1 MHKSESW
8 LEKIGTSAQPASSQR
23 DERYIIENTLSL
35 VQMFIAS
42 SKVASRG
49 TTLGTTVLLVLFLGL
64 SAKAASA
71 SWWGPP
77 SCDSGSILA
86 LVSYEASSRYR
97 ADRIL
102 PGESELDL
110 MLRSYVEFV
119 PRRIEVISA
128 VQVGTESR
136 QPDAQLCKF
145 EGRVYLE
152 EEDAQE
158 ILRLANADPRII
170 EYIDGGLQLAPLIKF
185 SSFLNYG
192 YRSTLI
198 YRTSYGSDGEES
210 VEVLSEDQEPM

>member
-1 MHKSESW
+1 
-8 LEKIGTSAQPASSQR
+8 
-23 DERYIIENTLSL
+23 
-35 VQMFIAS
+35 
-42 SKVASRG
+42 
-49 TTLGTTVLLVLFLGL
+49 
-64 SAKAASA
+64 
-71 SWWGPP
+71 
-77 SCDSGSILA
+77 
-86 LVSYEASSRYR
+86 
-97 ADRIL
+97 
-102 PGESELDL
+102 

-152 EEDAQE
+152 EKDAQE
-158 ILRLANADPRII
+158 LLRLANADPRIV
-170 EYIDGGLQLAPLIKF
+170 EYINGGVQLATLIKF

-198 YRTSYGSDGEES
+198 YRAFYSSDGEES

>member
-1 MHKSESW
+1 MSRGVGFATSV
-8 LEKIGTSAQPASSQR
+8 LVALTSAPF
-23 DERYIIENTLSL
+23 T
-35 VQMFIAS
+35 
-42 SKVASRG
+42 K
-49 TTLGTTVLLVLFLGL
+49 
-64 SAKAASA
+64 SAFAA
-71 SWWGPP
+71 WWGPP

-86 LVSYEASSRYR
+86 LVSYEVSSRYR

-158 ILRLANADPRII
+158 ILRLANADPRIV

-198 YRTSYGSDGEES
+198 YRTSYGSDGEAS

>member
-1 MHKSESW
+1 M
-8 LEKIGTSAQPASSQR
+8 
-23 DERYIIENTLSL
+23 
-35 VQMFIAS
+35 
-42 SKVASRG
+42 
-49 TTLGTTVLLVLFLGL
+49 LLALFLGL

-86 LVSYEASSRYR
+86 LVSYEVSSRYR

-128 VQVGTESR
+128 VQVGTESHKPEAR
-136 QPDAQLCKF
+136 LCKF
-145 EGRVYLE
+145 EGRVFLE

-158 ILRLANADPRII
+158 ILRLANADPRVV
-170 EYIDGGLQLAPLIKF
+170 EYINGGVHLAPLIKF
-185 SSFLNYG
+185 SSFLKYG

-198 YRTSYGSDGEES
+198 YRTFYGSDGEES
-210 VEVLSEDQEPM
+210 VEVMSEDQEPI